1 MQVLT
6 SFQNETTRLF
16 KSLTSAQGRRQS
28 GQYLIEG
35 HRLLHE
41 AMLACAPI
49 TVLAV
54 REDRQEQSRELIR
67 YARLIGAQVVLVP
80 EKIMPRLCDA
90 KSPQGVAAAV
100 MLPRQGEVD
109 GARILALDHVSD
121 PGNLG
126 TILRTAQAFGCKCVL
141 LSEGCTDPFSPKCVR
156 SGMGAHFKLS
166 FVHTDSL
173 PQILHELKINR
184 GYSVVG
190 GHLNGYESLPPLSDR
205 RVCVVGNEAHGM
217 DEWTARE
224 CTTLFRIPMPGGAES
239 LNAGV
244 AAGILMYKLFV

>member
-16 KSLTSAQGRRQS
+16 RSLTTAQGRQQN
-28 GQYLIEG
+28 GLYLIEG
-35 HRLLHE
+35 QRLLHE
-41 AMLACAPI
+41 AMLSRAPI

-54 REDRQEQSRELIR
+54 QEDRQQEHHDLIR
-67 YARLIGAQVVLVP
+67 YAEMIGAQVVLAP
-80 EKIMPRLCDA
+80 EKIMPKLCDA
-90 KSPQGVAAAV
+90 KSPQGVAATAV
-100 MLPRQGEVD
+100 LPRQGEAA

-141 LSEGCTDPFSPKCVR
+141 LSKGCADPFSPKCVR

-166 FVHTDSL
+166 FVCVDSL
-173 PQILHELKINR
+173 SKTLHELKVDR

-190 GHLNGYESLPPLSDR
+190 GHLNGFESLPPLSDK

-217 DEWTARE
+217 DERTARE